1 MPRWERANWGSAV
14 TSPPSKDTRPEVGGS
29 SPAMSLKNVLL
40 PAPLGPITDRSSPA
54 RTSKSTALTARS
66 LPKLRVSFSVRSRM
80 DDVSGSLLVEN
91 GSHPK

>member
-14 TSPPSKDTRPEVGGS
+14 TSSPSKDTRPEVGGS

-40 PAPLGPITDRSSPA
+40 PAPLGPITDRSSPV

-66 LPKLRVSFSVRSRM
+66 RPKLRVSFSVRSRM
-80 DDVSGSLLVEN
+80 DDVSASLLVEN
-91 GSHPK
+91 G